1 VSLAR
6 LRAAT
11 SPQRFPKDFTIQL
24 STDGIGYTPV
34 YAENDFTAS
43 VNTWYPFPFPATSA
57 RYVKIHVTEQR
68 PSNGKYFT
76 EIAEIEVF
84 GSEPNVV
91 ATLTWNATG
100 DDANAGTASSY
111 EIRFT
116 TSPTN
121 FESATLAPNPP
132 VPKPAGSQ
140 ETFVIS
146 SGLSPGI
153 KTWFAIK
160 TRDDAGNSSVT
171 VISATMPVP

>member
-1 VSLAR
+1 MLGR
-6 LRAAT
+6 QLREGRCHRTA
-11 SPQRFPKDFTIQL
+11 TIQPNIL
-24 STDGIGYTPV
+24 HRDCRDRGICP
-34 YAENDFTAS
+34 
-43 VNTWYPFPFPATSA
+43 
-57 RYVKIHVTEQR
+57 
-68 PSNGKYFT
+68 
-76 EIAEIEVF
+76 
-84 GSEPNVV
+84 EPNIV
-91 ATLTWNATG
+91 ATLSWNATG